1 MSGRLCGPVCFVI
14 EWVQFFREFETD
26 RDRETTPMKQLFLL
40 FCCAMLLFGS
50 GVDPRADERASTP
63 DPTASPVGEAGPSA
77 MPERSLAAD
86 VAPPTPSSGV
96 LPEGKEDAVLP
107 SDPVL
112 QAMQQEL
119 LRSKAQLRLPGY
131 EAPYF
136 ISYRLTDTTETKI
149 QGKYGAVITSDTNRR
164 RYLTVEVRVG
174 DYHFDNTMI
183 QKNYEDFFSQYY
195 MPNWVLAP
203 IEDNT
208 DAFRHLL
215 WQLTDTQYKV
225 ALNQFLKKKAKNVY
239 EAEET
244 EDLDDFTRE
253 EAHFFI
259 EPPRTF
265 SFDRAKW
272 EAITRRVTD
281 AFRMHPDIFDLEMN
295 VNAQRERVSF
305 LNTEGSIIETEEHL
319 ISLSY
324 GAKTRAPDGMVL
336 PIFKQFYYR
345 KEADMPSEARLLA
358 DVLRMIE
365 DLLALGSAEELS
377 PVNVP
382 AILSPEAAGVLF
394 HEAVGHRLEGERQRI
409 EEEGQTF
416 TDRVGERI
424 LPDFL
429 SVIDDPTLERF
440 EGVDLNGYYRYDYD
454 GIPAQRVVLVDHGIL
469 ENFLMSRTPIK
480 GFSHSNGHGRSSY
493 NHRPVG
499 RQGNLI
505 VRSHKELPYAVLKAR
520 LLETVRAQ
528 KKPFGLIVKDIR
540 GGETNTRSGGYQA
553 FKGTPTMVYKVDPET
568 GKETLVRGLEIVG
581 TPLTTLNNIIAT
593 SDDYRVFNGFCG
605 AESGYVSV
613 STIAPS
619 ILVKELE
626 FQRTS
631 DRKERPP
638 ILLPP
643 AFDTTIQPEKSAEA
657 P

>member
-1 MSGRLCGPVCFVI
+1 
-14 EWVQFFREFETD
+14 
-26 RDRETTPMKQLFLL
+26 MKQASLL
-40 FCCAMLLFGS
+40 LCCAMLLFGPRP
-50 GVDPRADERASTP
+50 DLRADESAPASGVV
-63 DPTASPVGEAGPSA
+63 SPSVEAGRAPAPDEAPASEA
-77 MPERSLAAD
+77 
-86 VAPPTPSSGV
+86 APPPEPAEA
-96 LPEGKEDAVLP
+96 LPEGKGGEHLP
-107 SDPVL
+107 LDPVL

-149 QGKYGAVITSDTNRR
+149 QGKYGAIITSDTNRH

-244 EDLDDFTRE
+244 EDLDDFSRE
-253 EAHFFI
+253 DAHFFI
-259 EPPRTF
+259 DPPRPF
-265 SFDRAKW
+265 SFDRVKW
-272 EAITRRVTD
+272 EGITRRVTD

-295 VNAQRERVSF
+295 VNAQRERVAF
-305 LNTEGSIIETEEHL
+305 LNTEGSIVETEEHL

-336 PIFKQFYYR
+336 PVLKQFYYR
-345 KEADMPSEARLLA
+345 KEADMPSESRILT

-454 GIPAQRVVLVDHGIL
+454 GIPAQRVVLVDHGVL

-480 GFSHSNGHGRSSY
+480 GFSRSNGHGRSSY

-505 VRSHKELPYAVLKAR
+505 VRSHKEVPYAELKAR

-643 AFDTTIQPEKSAEA
+643 AFDTTIQPGKPTKA